1 MKTLKDYHDICLTCN
16 FLLLADVLE
25 KFRIVA

>member
-1 MKTLKDYHDICLTCN
+1 MKTLKDYHDMCLTCN
-16 FLLLADVLE
+16 VLLLADVLE